1 MRKKNEKEYLFL
13 IIITGIILVV
23 LMFTSARSC
32 SRNNVEYGGVKWNGN
47 QQALNTSGEQQ
58 YIAVPGVTNIH
69 FTANSPNQTVNF
81 YNPKENKCLLSISIL
96 VQGYGVIWNEENI
109 KPDYG
114 VNSITINKKLDKGIY
129 DANVL
134 MSFSSLDGKTK
145 LNSGNFKT
153 KIIVG

>member
-1 MRKKNEKEYLFL
+1 MNRRNY
-13 IIITGIILVV
+13 GDSLVNKRALV
-23 LMFTSARSC
+23 LC
-32 SRNNVEYGGVKWNGN
+32 SQEPCDFSRGR
-47 QQALNTSGEQQ
+47 
-58 YIAVPGVTNIH
+58 
-69 FTANSPNQTVNF
+69 FRANSPNQTVNF